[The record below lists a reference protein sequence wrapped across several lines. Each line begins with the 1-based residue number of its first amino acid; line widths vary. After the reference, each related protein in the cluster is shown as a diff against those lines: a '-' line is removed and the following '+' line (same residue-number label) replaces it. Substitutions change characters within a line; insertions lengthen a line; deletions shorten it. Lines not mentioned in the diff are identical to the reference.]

1 MRILKYNHTVLNPQ
15 SENRIPQS
23 IMSSEIQIKQF
34 EPADEDPLLSFLRA
48 AYPDDPRRSQPDF
61 WRWHFLEHPHIK
73 QRDIPIWLVKDGEVI
88 AAQLAAI
95 PIELKMGEE
104 RTSAIWIMDV
114 YVGQKYRR
122 RGLARRLWLTAGESY
137 SRMFGLGINEQSKA
151 VVMGLNWVEMGHI
164 HRYHRLLF
172 PGDAL
177 KDIQRLK
184 PLRSLVNLCYA
195 PFRRQLARR
204 SMKGALAVR
213 EVKEFDASFD
223 RLWQKASGQWPCAVE
238 RNARYLEWQFMRQPG
253 KKFDVLGLYDDGE
266 QLAGYV
272 VLFFRKAERDGSGAP
287 FKAAIT
293 DLCYD
298 AGGSPEALDEL
309 LKAALRLA
317 LERRAGSIVTDVLDA
332 RVEERLRHFGFHRI
346 KTAPEFIASPG
357 APQFLYDPGNWF
369 LTRADSD
376 VSIFEQPNL

>member
-1 MRILKYNHTVLNPQ
+1 
-15 SENRIPQS
+15 
-23 IMSSEIQIKQF
+23 MSSELHIKQY
-34 EPADEDPLLSFLRA
+34 ESADEEALLSFLRA

-61 WRWHFLEHPHIK
+61 WRWHFLEHPHVNT
-73 QRDIPIWLVKDGEVI
+73 DDVPIWLVKDGEEI

-95 PIELKMGEE
+95 PIKLKMGEE
-104 RTSAIWIMDV
+104 RTRAIWIMDV
-114 YVGQKYRR
+114 YVDQKYRR
-122 RGLARRLWLTAGESY
+122 RGLARRLWLSAGESY

-177 KDIQRLK
+177 KDIQSLK
-184 PLRSLVNLCYA
+184 PLRELLNLCYA
-195 PFRRQLARR
+195 PFRHRLARR
-204 SMKGALAVR
+204 SREGALTVR

-223 RLWQKASGQWPCAVE
+223 SLWQRASGQWPCVVE
-238 RNARYLEWQFMRQPG
+238 RNACYLKWQFMRQPG
-253 KKFDVLGLYDDGE
+253 KKFDVLGLYSAG

-272 VLFFRKAERDGSGAP
+272 VLFFRKPERDGGAP
-287 FKAAIT
+287 SKAAIT

-298 AGGSPEALDEL
+298 ADSFPEAPDEL

-332 RVEERLRHFGFHRI
+332 RVEARLRHFGFHRM
-346 KTAPEFIASPG
+346 KAAPEFIANPG

-376 VSIFEQPNL
+376 VSIFEQPNLVNSE

>member
-1 MRILKYNHTVLNPQ
+1 
-15 SENRIPQS
+15 
-23 IMSSEIQIKQF
+23 MSDLSIKQF
-34 EPADEDPLLSFLRA
+34 QAADEDALLSFLRA

-61 WRWHFLEHPHIK
+61 WRWHFLDHPHV
-73 QRDIPIWLVKDGEVI
+73 DMNDVPVWLAQDGGVI

-95 PIELKMGEE
+95 PFRLKLGEE
-104 RTSAIWIMDV
+104 RERAIWIMDV
-114 YVGQKYRR
+114 YVHRNYRR
-122 RGLARRLWLTAGESY
+122 RGLAKRLWLTAAESY

-151 VVMGLNWVEMGHI
+151 VVMGLGWVEMGHI

-177 KDIQRLK
+177 RDIQKLK
-184 PLRSLVNLCYA
+184 PLRDLVNLGYA
-195 PFRRQLARR
+195 PFRRHLARR
-204 SMKGALAVR
+204 SKEGRYIAH

-223 RLWQKASGQWPCAVE
+223 ELWQRACVQWPCAVE
-238 RNARYLEWQFMRQPG
+238 RDARYLEWQFMRQPG
-253 KKFDVLGLYDDGE
+253 KKFDVLGLYDE
-266 QLAGYV
+266 ERLVGYV
-272 VLFFRKAERDGSGAP
+272 VLFFRKPELTGAP
-287 FKAAIT
+287 QKAAIT

-298 AGGSPEALDEL
+298 ASDSRKVIDGL

-332 RVEERLRHFGFHRI
+332 RVEERLRDFGFRRVR
-346 KTAPEFIASPG
+346 TAPEFITNAG
-357 APQFLYDPGNWF
+357 APEFLYDPGNWF

>member
-1 MRILKYNHTVLNPQ
+1 
-15 SENRIPQS
+15 
-23 IMSSEIQIKQF
+23 MSDLQIKQF
-34 EPADEDPLLSFLRA
+34 AASDEEALLLFLRA

-61 WRWHFLEHPHIK
+61 WRWHFLEHP
-73 QRDIPIWLVKDGEVI
+73 RVTVNDVPIWLVKDGEVI

-95 PIELKMGEE
+95 PVELKIGDEIT
-104 RTSAIWIMDV
+104 RAIWIMDV
-114 YVGQKYRR
+114 YVHRNYRR

-177 KDIQRLK
+177 KDIQKSGVIRD
-184 PLRSLVNLCYA
+184 LVNLGYA
-195 PFRRQLARR
+195 PFRRRLARR
-204 SMKGALAVR
+204 SAKALYAAR

-223 RLWQKASGQWPCAVE
+223 DLWQRARGQWPCAVE

-253 KKFDVLGLYDDGE
+253 KRFDVLGLYDGE
-266 QLAGYV
+266 RLIGYV
-272 VLFFRKAERDGSGAP
+272 VLFFRKPELTGAP
-287 FKAAIT
+287 QKAAIT

-298 AGGSPEALDEL
+298 ASASPAVIDEL

-332 RVEERLRHFGFHRI
+332 RVEERLRDFGFRRI
-346 KTAPEFIASPG
+346 KNSPEFIANPG

>member
-1 MRILKYNHTVLNPQ
+1 ML
-15 SENRIPQS
+15 SEL
-23 IMSSEIQIKQF
+23 QIKQF
-34 EPADEDPLLSFLRA
+34 ESADEEALLSFLRS
-48 AYPDDPRRSQPDF
+48 AYPGDPRRSQPDF
-61 WRWHFLEHPHIK
+61 WRWHFLDHPHVNM
-73 QRDIPIWLVKDGEVI
+73 DDVPIWLVKDGQEI

-95 PIELKMGEE
+95 PMKLKIGEE
-104 RTSAIWIMDV
+104 RTRAIWIMDV
-114 YVGQKYRR
+114 YVHRNYRR

-151 VVMGLNWVEMGHI
+151 VVMGLNWIEMGHI

-177 KDIQRLK
+177 KDIQKLGVIRD
-184 PLRSLVNLCYA
+184 LVNLGYA
-195 PFRRQLARR
+195 PFRHRLARR
-204 SMKGALAVR
+204 SAKALYAAR

-223 RLWQKASGQWPCAVE
+223 DLWQRARGQWPCAVE

-253 KKFDVLGLYDDGE
+253 KRFDVLGLYDGAR
-266 QLAGYV
+266 LIGYV
-272 VLFFRKAERDGSGAP
+272 VLFFRKPERSHAP
-287 FKAAIT
+287 QKAAIT

-298 AGGSPEALDEL
+298 ASASPTVIDEL
-309 LKAALRLA
+309 LKAALRRA

-332 RVEERLRHFGFHRI
+332 RVEERLRVFGFRRI
-346 KTAPEFIASPG
+346 RVAPEFIANPG

-376 VSIFEQPNL
+376 VSIFEQPNI

>member
-1 MRILKYNHTVLNPQ
+1 
-15 SENRIPQS
+15 
-23 IMSSEIQIKQF
+23 MSSDLQIKQF
-34 EPADEDPLLSFLRA
+34 KTSDEDALLIFLRA

-61 WRWHFLEHPHIK
+61 WRWHFLEHPHVRI
-73 QRDIPIWLVKDGEVI
+73 DDVPVWLVKDGEVI

-95 PIELKMGEE
+95 PVELKIGDDRE
-104 RTSAIWIMDV
+104 RAIWIMDV
-114 YVGQKYRR
+114 YVHSNYRR

-177 KDIQRLK
+177 KDIQKLGA
-184 PLRSLVNLCYA
+184 LRELVNLGYA
-195 PFRRQLARR
+195 PFRRRLASRAAAAP
-204 SMKGALAVR
+204 GYEAR

-223 RLWQKASGQWPCAVE
+223 DLWQRARRQWPCAVE

-253 KKFDVLGLYDDGE
+253 KRFDVLGLYIDAR
-266 QLAGYV
+266 LIGYV
-272 VLFFRKAERDGSGAP
+272 VLFFRKPELTGAP
-287 FKAAIT
+287 QKAAIT
-293 DLCYD
+293 DLSYD
-298 AGGSPEALDEL
+298 ASASPIVIDEL

-317 LERRAGSIVTDVLDA
+317 LDRRAGSIVTDVLDA
-332 RVEERLRHFGFHRI
+332 RVEGRLRDFGFSRI
-346 KTAPEFIASPG
+346 KTAPEFIANAG
-357 APQFLYDPGNWF
+357 APRFLYDPGNWF